1 MRRRT
6 LITGAA
12 ASGIGGI
19 TLIGSGAFDT
29 ATAERTATVNFADDE
44 NAYLGLI
51 SESEYAVEEEGE
63 LALDFTEVS
72 ADSDGIGRNSEYY
85 FDAVFAIAN
94 QGTQPVSVTASSD
107 AESFDGD
114 FRLYPTD
121 DRSGTLDDAD
131 NVIDIGVG
139 DQRSVG
145 THIQTG
151 DVDTSNDVA
160 IDISIEAVFDDEG
173 DDGGDEPDEPDP
185 EPPETID
192 MTEFFSTSSLVAAD
206 GSPLDDDSVV
216 AVRAEPTA
224 ENEDPEED
232 DEFVS
237 YPDDTEIP
245 LLAVDG
251 NVLGFGSDLGSDGSD
266 VDANRTL
273 MANAWQTVLDGTG
286 TVLYDETHGQTL
298 TLDAFSALESVAED
312 RGFDVEAIGSEFV
325 DALNDADAVMVATDN
340 DDVASDG
347 GFSDAERS
355 ALADFVDDGGAVF
368 LHGTASF
375 DGTSNGVLNAVLD
388 ELDAGFRFN
397 FDQVTDEENS
407 GFAPFVPRTSNF
419 NDDEFP
425 DFFLAEG
432 EL

>member
-1 MRRRT
+1 
-6 LITGAA
+6 LS
-12 ASGIGGI
+12 ASWKFP
-19 TLIGSGAFDT
+19 LRSP
-29 ATAERTATVNFADDE
+29 
-44 NAYLGLI
+44 LGY
-51 SESEYAVEEEGE
+51 S
-63 LALDFTEVS
+63 
-72 ADSDGIGRNSEYY
+72 RNSPSN
-85 FDAVFAIAN
+85 D
-94 QGTQPVSVTASSD
+94 SASSD
-107 AESFDGD
+107 AESFDGE
-114 FRLYPTD
+114 FRLYPTG

-131 NVIDIGVG
+131 NAIDLDVG
-139 DQRSVG
+139 DQQSVG

-160 IDISIEAVFDDEG
+160 IEISIEAVFDGE
-173 DDGGDEPDEPDP
+173 DDGSDEPDEPEP
-185 EPPETID
+185 EPPATID
-192 MTEFFSTSSLVAAD
+192 MTEFFSTSSFTTAE

-224 ENEDPEED
+224 ENGNPEDD

-245 LLAVDG
+245 LMAVDG
-251 NVLGFGSDLGSDGSD
+251 NVVGFGSDLGSDGSD

-273 MANAWQTVLDGTG
+273 IANAWQTVLDGTG
-286 TVLYDETHGQTL
+286 TVLYDETHGQEL
-298 TLDAFSALESVAED
+298 TLDGFSMLESVAEG
-312 RGFDVEAIGSEFV
+312 RGFDVDAIGSEFV
-325 DALNDADAVMVATDN
+325 DALDDADAVMIATDN
-340 DDVASDG
+340 NDVASAG

-375 DGTSNGVLNAVLD
+375 DGTSNGALN
-388 ELDAGFRFN
+388 ELLGEFDAAFRFN

-425 DFFLAEG
+425 DLFLADG